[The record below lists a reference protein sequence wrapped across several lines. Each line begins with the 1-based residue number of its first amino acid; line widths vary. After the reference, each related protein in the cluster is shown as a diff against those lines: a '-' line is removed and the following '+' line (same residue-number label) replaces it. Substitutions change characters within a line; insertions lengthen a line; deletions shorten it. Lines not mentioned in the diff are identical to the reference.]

1 MQTPF
6 SNEEKERFTAAWVE
20 YNDPFKAALS
30 LFPADDSESTPRA
43 LLMATSLPNDVYV
56 LKLKNEMLNGGKD
69 CDGLPTK
76 GQFARSIIEMTNSD
90 RIPITEK
97 RHLLRLYAEVMGFVV
112 KPNEGETAKSKPLPS
127 APVYKIVDR

>member
-1 MQTPF
+1 MQTPIT
-6 SNEEKERFTAAWVE
+6 NEEKERFTAAWVE

-30 LFPADDSESTPRA
+30 LFSEGDTENTPRA
-43 LLMATSLPNDVYV
+43 LLMATTLPNDVYV

-69 CDGLPTK
+69 CEGLPTK
-76 GQFARSIIEMTNSD
+76 GQFARAVIEMTNND

-112 KPNEGETAKSKPLPS
+112 KPNEGEKTTSKALPS
-127 APVYKIVDR
+127 APVYKIVNK